1 MRADFRVCLDACVLA
16 NQGVCDL
23 LLRLAE
29 HPRLYSPVFSEKIL
43 DEVYSVHLEKLKRPW
58 PKDLAG
64 YWQEQVR
71 ESFEEAIVSNYDSLI
86 PILKNHEDDRHVLA
100 AAIRGQAQLIVTF
113 TLKDFRAEHLEEW
126 DIQAI
131 HPQDYLITLFEMS
144 PEVVVD
150 RLHLIGRD
158 RGINPPEVLTHLTK
172 SLPLFAES
180 VARELGWAI

>member
-16 NQGVCDL
+16 NQAVCDL

-29 HPRLYSPVFSEKIL
+29 HPRLYSPVFSEEIL
-43 DEVYSVHLEKLKRPW
+43 NEVYSVHLGKLKRPW
-58 PKDLAG
+58 PQDLAD

-71 ESFEEAIVSNYDSLI
+71 ESFEE
-86 PILKNHEDDRHVLA
+86 
-100 AAIRGQAQLIVTF
+100 
-113 TLKDFRAEHLEEW
+113 
-126 DIQAI
+126 AI

-158 RGINPPEVLTHLTK
+158 RGITPSEVLTHLTK
-172 SLPLFAES
+172 PLPLFAES
-180 VARELGWAI
+180 VARELGWEI